1 MDALGLKFTHMFRQ
15 PLPRRLRF
23 ERGNQRFE
31 HHRGFTGAGDACHRH
46 EPAARNINVQ
56 RLDRMQLA
64 GCHADAAKVE
74 HLRFRHALTDAR
86 AHIIGQERRNTTTW
100 IRRHLADRPLRD
112 HMPSFGAGNRSHFDK
127 MVGGLEHAHVM
138 VHDHHGIA
146 VRHQVMHH
154 AEQPIHVRG
163 VQAMDGS
170 SSTYSTPVVRLRT
183 ARASCTRWRSPVES
197 VAPARSSAR

>member
-64 GCHADAAKVE
+64 GCHADVAKVE
-74 HLRFRHALTDAR
+74 HLRFRHALT
-86 AHIIGQERRNTTTW
+86 NTRVCL
-100 IRRHLADRPLRD
+100 I
-112 HMPSFGAGNRSHFDK
+112 
-127 MVGGLEHAHVM
+127 
-138 VHDHHGIA
+138 
-146 VRHQVMHH
+146 
-154 AEQPIHVRG
+154 
-163 VQAMDGS
+163 
-170 SSTYSTPVVRLRT
+170 
-183 ARASCTRWRSPVES
+183 
-197 VAPARSSAR
+197 